1 LTFGC
6 IVCLIGGVSLWLG
19 RRCLAGEL
27 SLIYAWSVV
36 DTWPL
41 RG

>member
-6 IVCLIGGVSLWLG
+6 IVCLIGGVALWLG
-19 RRCLAGEL
+19 RPCLAGKL